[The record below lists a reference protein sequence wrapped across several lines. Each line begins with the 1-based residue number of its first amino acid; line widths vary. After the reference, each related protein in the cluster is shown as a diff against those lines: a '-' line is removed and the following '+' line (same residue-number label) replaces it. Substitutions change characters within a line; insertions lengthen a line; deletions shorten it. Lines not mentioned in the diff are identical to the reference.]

1 MGWLVFWLIGW
12 LVREFPA
19 SLRLKYGGVHRFSD
33 DRGQLL
39 DLNVCRGQL
48 LDLNG
53 YQGQVIDL
61 DASHGF
67 LSILFIIELANIH
80 DPDRTGRNV
89 NVLFKNVFIITLHF
103 YKKIIFPFFR
113 QDPCDKPG
121 HVCFWLWYYGRNVI
135 WLHGS
140 RISAF
145 VVAITSIF
153 NLICSV

>member
-1 MGWLVFWLIGW
+1 MYAG
-12 LVREFPA
+12 
-19 SLRLKYGGVHRFSD
+19 
-33 DRGQLL
+33 GQLP
-39 DLNVCRGQL
+39 
-48 LDLNG
+48 DLNG

-103 YKKIIFPFFR
+103 YKNLFSSSFIR
-113 QDPCDKPG
+113 QDPCDKPW
-121 HVCFWLWYYGRNVI
+121 HVYFWLWYYSRNAI
-135 WLHGS
+135 QLLHGS